1 MNVKYSSNIQP
12 CFLSNSSIILSN
24 WAYWPSALIFK
35 TFNWKSGGERMGVI
49 YVIYCIRS
57 SNTAEL
63 EKLVYSYSMEVRPR
77 AVLSAHR
84 VTPLYTVHDAEKYP
98 PQAQYE
104 YTTAALSSIEKKTVQ
119 GSEESEK
126 PATYINKRA
135 DEVH

>member
-1 MNVKYSSNIQP
+1 
-12 CFLSNSSIILSN
+12 
-24 WAYWPSALIFK
+24 
-35 TFNWKSGGERMGVI
+35 MGVI